1 MYGTECNCGCI
12 DSHKKKLNGDSSK
25 IIKPKNNKPKQNE
38 IFTKTK
44 SKNKKK

>member
-25 IIKPKNNKPKQNE
+25 IIKPKQNE